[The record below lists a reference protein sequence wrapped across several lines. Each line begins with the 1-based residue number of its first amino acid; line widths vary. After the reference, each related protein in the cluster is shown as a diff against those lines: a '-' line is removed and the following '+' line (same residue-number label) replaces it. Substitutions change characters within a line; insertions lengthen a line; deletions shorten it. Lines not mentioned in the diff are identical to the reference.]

1 MKRRFWL
8 CAIALLVCHGG
19 PWALATTILPTPLAT
34 GPQFN
39 DEYNVGKL
47 FDEPVSLSDVGTTV
61 YGLDQAVAGQWAGP
75 GPGPHALFFD
85 YGTTVD
91 ISGILYAQRAG
102 AAAGDNDKVGEIQF
116 WFSDVDFAGILP
128 ATAPDAV
135 VNPSVPAPNSGL
147 LLAYELGGL
156 FTGRYVAASFL
167 PLDPNINPA
176 VNNIGG
182 SELRFTVPEPSALV
196 VLVFAGVGLAAVR
209 RYRVG

>member
-1 MKRRFWL
+1 
-8 CAIALLVCHGG
+8 
-19 PWALATTILPTPLAT
+19 
-34 GPQFN
+34 
-39 DEYNVGKL
+39 
-47 FDEPVSLSDVGTTV
+47 
-61 YGLDQAVAGQWAGP
+61 
-75 GPGPHALFFD
+75 
-85 YGTTVD
+85 
-91 ISGILYAQRAG
+91 
-102 AAAGDNDKVGEIQF
+102 
-116 WFSDVDFAGILP
+116 
-128 ATAPDAV
+128 V